1 MHFNGDLWRLSPKE
15 DAPKQHVLALLIRIS
30 DVLPWD
36 RKSYL
41 THVILPR
48 LSLEGCTMPALE
60 LTHMVVK
67 LRYCYVTFVKVVS
80 QRISNFLTSGS
91 LC

>member
-1 MHFNGDLWRLSPKE
+1 MS
-15 DAPKQHVLALLIRIS
+15 
-30 DVLPWD
+30 VLPDREQIDFVLTDEKRFSCKPDTNILSWD

-48 LSLEGCTMPALE
+48 LSHEDCTLVVLE

-67 LRYCYVTFVKVVS
+67 
-80 QRISNFLTSGS
+80 
-91 LC
+91 